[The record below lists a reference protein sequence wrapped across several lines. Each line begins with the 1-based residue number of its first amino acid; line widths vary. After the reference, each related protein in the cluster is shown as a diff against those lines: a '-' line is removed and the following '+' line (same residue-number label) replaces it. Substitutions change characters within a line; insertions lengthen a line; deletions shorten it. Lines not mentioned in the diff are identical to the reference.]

1 MEMGLFFAY
10 GDGVILFD
18 QSLRTDRDINNSHI
32 FLLFKRHC
40 FPDVQDFLRGYV
52 DYKRKRYDAHFRAK
66 AIRCESFRDHKW
78 AVLGSM

>member
-32 FLLFKRHC
+32 FLLF
-40 FPDVQDFLRGYV
+40 RGIAFQMY
-52 DYKRKRYDAHFRAK
+52 R
-66 AIRCESFRDHKW
+66 IS
-78 AVLGSM
+78 LGAM